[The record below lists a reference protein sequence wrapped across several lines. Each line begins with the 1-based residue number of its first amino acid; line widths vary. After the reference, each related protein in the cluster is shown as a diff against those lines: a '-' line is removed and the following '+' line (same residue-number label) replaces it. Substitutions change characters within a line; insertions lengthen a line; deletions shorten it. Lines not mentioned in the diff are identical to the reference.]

1 MPGWARILAVGLML
15 LHAGLACA
23 AASNKSR
30 KDEGVAYRWVDEH
43 GVVHYGDRVPPEYAK
58 KERAIL
64 NSQGVEVGRLEA
76 QKTPEQ
82 LAEEERHRQEQLR
95 RKQHDAFLL
104 TTYTSVSDIEHL
116 RDLRLEQI
124 RGQQRAAELYIETLN
139 SRLAALQTRAMNF
152 RPYSPRAEARRMPDD
167 LAADLV
173 RTLNELR
180 TQRNLLAAK
189 QEEEVAVRAQFQAD
203 IDRYRELRTAQNA
216 RPN

>member
-1 MPGWARILAVGLML
+1 MPGRARILFVSLML
-15 LHAGLACA
+15 VNAGLACA
-23 AASNKSR
+23 ASSNNK

-43 GVVHYGDRVPPEYAK
+43 GVVHYGDRVPPEYAR

-82 LAEEERHRQEQLR
+82 LAEEERRRQELLR
-95 RKQHDAFLL
+95 RKQHDNFLL

-124 RGQQRAAELYIETLN
+124 RGQQRAAEQYIETLN

-152 RPYSPRAEARRMPDD
+152 KPYSPRAEARRMPDE

-216 RPN
+216 QPN